1 MIKLILLI
9 PSSLHFG
16 VSINLIPPFLMFYNF
31 LLLGMPSNLDWT
43 LDIAHGWYKKGK
55 QI

>member
-16 VSINLIPPFLMFYNF
+16 GSINFIPPFLMFDNF
-31 LLLGMPSNLDWT
+31 LFLGMPSNLDWT
-43 LDIAHGWYKKGK
+43 LDIAHGWYKRST

>member
-9 PSSLHFG
+9 ASSLHFG

-31 LLLGMPSNLDWT
+31 LLLGMPSNFAWT
-43 LDIAHGWYKKGK
+43 LDIAHGWYKKSK